1 MELLARLTA
10 GSPPLE
16 FSSRS
21 TSTTKVNSADVA
33 MALGQVKPPV
43 AQLLVRYAYAGQD
56 EVLPEL
62 LELLIQEQPTIWSNW
77 GDNVHKLIAMG
88 VEYLKNPEL
97 CSRCSGR
104 GTYWEDDTLRDCIDC
119 GGDGRMP
126 NTEINR
132 AKTFGVARST
142 WYRLWKER
150 FAEVEI
156 HLADMVLDAD
166 KQIRRQL
173 YHDPGE
179 K

>member
-10 GSPPLE
+10 GSPPME
-16 FSSRS
+16 P
-21 TSTTKVNSADVA
+21 TTRATNRDKVTSADVA

-62 LELLIQEQPTIWSNW
+62 LELLVQEQPPMW
-77 GDNVHKLIAMG
+77 GAWGNNVHKLIAMG

-97 CSRCSGR
+97 CSRCQGR
-104 GTYWEDDTLRDCIDC
+104 GTYWKEDTLHDCIDC

-126 NTEINR
+126 NTETNR

-156 HLADMVLDAD
+156 HLADMVLSAD
-166 KQIRRQL
+166 RQIRRQL
-173 YHDPGE
+173 YFEISG